1 MSSRRIS
8 TEGWTPAQRLAGRVA
23 VVIGA
28 GQSPG
33 EGLGNGRAAALRFA
47 REGAHVLAA
56 DRNLAS
62 AEETA
67 TLIRQEGFSAQA
79 CAVDVTQEAELAAV
93 ITRACALWG
102 RLDVLHN
109 NVGVS
114 LGGGDADLM
123 DIDEEHFDF
132 VCRVNLRGTVFAC
145 KHAVRVMREQGSGVI
160 INIASAAAPGK
171 YPYVAYKASKAGVVA
186 FTEQLALQNAP
197 FGIRANAILPGLI
210 ATPMA
215 VHRRIEQWRQ
225 PREQVQAER
234 LAKIPLQRHGSAW
247 DVANAAL
254 YLASDEAAFVTGV
267 SLLVDGGRILNRI

>member
-8 TEGWTPAQRLAGRVA
+8 TEGWTLAQRLTGRVA

-79 CAVDVTQEAELAAV
+79 CAVDVTREAELAAV
-93 ITRACALWG
+93 IARACEQWG

-132 VCRVNLRGTVFAC
+132 VCRVNHSPATSRLGLGRCQRG
-145 KHAVRVMREQGSGVI
+145 AVSGL
-160 INIASAAAPGK
+160 G
-171 YPYVAYKASKAGVVA
+171 
-186 FTEQLALQNAP
+186 
-197 FGIRANAILPGLI
+197 
-210 ATPMA
+210 
-215 VHRRIEQWRQ
+215 
-225 PREQVQAER
+225 
-234 LAKIPLQRHGSAW
+234 
-247 DVANAAL
+247 
-254 YLASDEAAFVTGV
+254 
-267 SLLVDGGRILNRI
+267 